1 MESTRTE
8 QAAELLEKAN
18 ADLEPDLLSP
28 TEARAE
34 LEVYVRVQR
43 LASFGVA
50 ALARRVEEATELA
63 RVTGTSVG
71 KAKETIATAQVAHDS
86 PPLREALRHGE
97 VSLDQAAEIAKAEE
111 AAPGVASE
119 LLAVAN
125 KESFAVLREKARK
138 AKLEA
143 EQQLGLSDRQ
153 HQARSA
159 RSYLDDLGMVNIHLA
174 LEPHIGTPIMRRAE
188 AEAARLYRKA
198 KRDGRQEPFERHLTD
213 AYAALLAGGGSGRA
227 RRPELVVLVSY
238 EVAKR
243 GWTEVREGETCKIPG
258 IGPISPAVAK
268 DVAER
273 AFLNA
278 VVFDGK
284 NLLHLKR
291 WTRTPSIEVRIA
303 LELGAPPGF
312 DGVRCVD
319 CGNRFHPESDHVE
332 PHVGGNPASTTNL
345 AWRCWPCHQEKTER
359 DRRAGKLR
367 PPDP

>member
-1 MESTRTE
+1 MEATHVADAITS
-8 QAAELLEKAN
+8 LEKAN
-18 ADLEPDLLSP
+18 AGLDVELVPVDAARDLLAAY
-28 TEARAE
+28 ARAE
-34 LEVYVRVQR
+34 K
-43 LASFGVA
+43 LAAYGRT
-50 ALARRVEEATELA
+50 ALALKLDAAEVA
-63 RVTGTSVG
+63 RATGTSVG
-71 KAKETIATAQVAHDS
+71 KAKATVETAK
-86 PPLREALRHGE
+86 ALCE
-97 VSLDQAAEIAKAEE
+97 SDNVSDAFRAGHISWDQASEIARAEE
-111 AAPGVASE
+111 SAPGVASE
-119 LLAVAN
+119 LLEMVH
-125 KESFAVLREKARK
+125 KESFAVLKEKARK

-143 EQQLGLSDRQ
+143 EQHRGLGDRQ
-153 HQARSA
+153 RDSRSA